1 MAAEETI
8 TAPPAE
14 ESTASKKNVAPQENV
29 SQETID
35 ASSGFVGQWQTLVS
49 TTNWDKGQI
58 ICAWRD
64 ELKKSGA
71 PVSQYSDEA
80 WSQIVGEVTG
90 QHVGRL
96 RRTYERFGQAAK
108 DYDGLYWSHFQT
120 ALDWED
126 AEMWLEGALQNKW
139 SVSQMRAQRW
149 ETVGDGAKPEERP
162 AETAEALPSAPAPIG
177 DDAEAVDAEIRDAS
191 DDDSDDSEERAESG
205 EPQSL
210 DAPAAERR
218 EPVRPMKDLAELP
231 DDLAEAFEQF
241 KLAILTH
248 KMTGW
253 SEISCDDVLA
263 SLSALEKLALAPS
276 E

>member
-1 MAAEETI
+1 MAAQEIVTPETAQQEEN
-8 TAPPAE
+8 AQ
-14 ESTASKKNVAPQENV
+14 QENV
-29 SQETID
+29 SQETLD
-35 ASSGFVGQWQTLVS
+35 ASTGFVGQWHTLVS
-49 TTNWDKGQI
+49 TTNWDKGRI

-80 WSQIVGEVTG
+80 WAQIVGDVTG

-96 RRTYERFGQAAK
+96 RRTSERFGEVSAE
-108 DYDGLYWSHFQT
+108 YDGLYWSHFQT

-149 ETVGDGAKPEERP
+149 ETVGDGPKPEERP
-162 AETAEALPSAPAPIG
+162 AETAEALPTAPAPIG
-177 DDAEAVDAEIRDAS
+177 EEAEAVDAEVQAAS
-191 DDDSDDSEERAESG
+191 DDADSEGERDETQ
-205 EPQSL
+205 PM

-241 KLAILTH
+241 KLAILAH
-248 KMTGW
+248 KMTDW
-253 SEISCDDVLA
+253 ADVSRDDVLA
-263 SLSALEKLALAPS
+263 SLAALEQLALAPS
-276 E
+276 GD